1 MVRSHKLLLHRLA
14 VASGGHQPTSGGA
27 MARHDAA
34 TTLRDY
40 AHVIAELDPTD
51 RTPAVSCIQAARK
64 AVPVTSP

>member
-1 MVRSHKLLLHRLA
+1 
-14 VASGGHQPTSGGA
+14 